1 MTWKIGGNTLAMFWE
16 ITNLQVMWNFQNIIQ
31 SYLTL
36 SQYNNVL
43 ENYRAIKSK
52 NNWKNQMKGGAEESD
67 ILMLENQDILEGLI
81 KWRRWDYELRC
92 GAF

>member
-1 MTWKIGGNTLAMFWE
+1 ME
-16 ITNLQVMWNFQNIIQ
+16 
-31 SYLTL
+31 
-36 SQYNNVL
+36 
-43 ENYRAIKSK
+43 
-52 NNWKNQMKGGAEESD
+52 GGAEESD